1 MHKHRCEEKIALLVE
16 YQNITQAYFLALG
29 YMAEDSLSKVDAERV
44 SAAVE
49 EAREASARARERLDH
64 HVAEH
69 HC

>member
-1 MHKHRCEEKIALLVE
+1 MHKHRCEEKIALIVE

-29 YMAEDSLSKVDAERV
+29 YMAEYSLSNVASERV

-49 EAREASARARERLDH
+49 EARQASASARERLDH

-69 HC
+69 DC